1 MYIIYITRDEWILPD
16 VGSTRRQL
24 LTLAAWDE
32 KSWLLR
38 IGHQFGL
45 GEEMG
50 EIECLA
56 VREVIMYVYRKI
68 ECLYI
73 VCL

>member
-1 MYIIYITRDEWILPD
+1 MNRPWR
-16 VGSTRRQL
+16 GSTRRQL
-24 LTLAAWDE
+24 LTLAAWDQ

-50 EIECLA
+50 ERESLP
-56 VREVIMYVYRKI
+56 VREGHYVGMYI
-68 ECLYI
+68 EK
-73 VCL
+73 